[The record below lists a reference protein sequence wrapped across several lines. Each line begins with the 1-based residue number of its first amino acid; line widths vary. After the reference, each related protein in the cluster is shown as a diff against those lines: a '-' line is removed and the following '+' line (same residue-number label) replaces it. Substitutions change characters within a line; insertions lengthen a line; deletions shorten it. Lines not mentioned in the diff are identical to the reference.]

1 MPTYIYSVKDGGPNQ
16 IEGQEES
23 ADELLV
29 RLNRNP
35 AGTVES
41 EPEPEPVEEKLTY
54 KHDPKAGKVVAKSK
68 PAVKLGEDKAAPP
81 VSNSLLAK
89 RMREKA
95 NK

>member
-1 MPTYIYSVKDGGPNQ
+1 MATIIYSKDDSGRSQ
-16 IEGQEES
+16 IEGQKES
-23 ADELLV
+23 EAELLA

-35 AGTVES
+35 AGTVET
-41 EPEPEPVEEKLTY
+41 EPEPEPVLEKLTY

>member
-1 MPTYIYSVKDGGPNQ
+1 MATIIYSKDDSGRSQ
-16 IEGQEES
+16 IEGQEETP
-23 ADELLV
+23 EEMLV

-35 AGTVES
+35 AGTVET
-41 EPEPEPVEEKLTY
+41 EPEPEVVEEKLTY

-68 PAVKLGEDKAAPP
+68 PAVKLGEDKPLP
-81 VSNSLLAK
+81 RVSNSLLAK